1 MMDYLPKPEVL
12 RCYFENTIQP
22 HIPAMNLR
30 WDPDAP
36 GVAERT
42 WFLPEGVSIKSHAP
56 DHFGVTIHRRGPNV
70 YGVRVL
76 WNQLSFSWQQL
87 TRVQIMTSALA
98 PLLRSLGT
106 DLWYLLEQPIEQETA
121 QPAQVA

>member
-1 MMDYLPKPEVL
+1 MMDFLPRPEVL
-12 RCYFENTIQP
+12 CCYFENTFQP

-42 WFLPEGVSIKSHAP
+42 WHLPEGVFIKSHAP
-56 DHFGVTIHRRGPNV
+56 EQFGVTIHRRGPNA
-70 YGVRVL
+70 YAVRVL
-76 WNQLSFSWQQL
+76 WNQLTFSWQQL
-87 TRVQIMTSALA
+87 TRVQVMTSALA

-106 DLWYLLEQPIEQETA
+106 DLWYLLEQPIDQETA